1 MQSTIAIASINVQC
15 SIRILSWLNKRNE
28 SRRTHFELR
37 RKVYEAI
44 CMLLLL
50 PYLLGFFD
58 VVFDHELA
66 PECNLLTDKITQ
78 HFWVARHNLNALCF

>member
-1 MQSTIAIASINVQC
+1 MMQSTIAIASINVQC
-15 SIRILSWLNKRNE
+15 SNRILNWIDKRNE
-28 SRRTHFELR
+28 SRRTHFQLQLPDAGGAVIAFLLR
-37 RKVYEAI
+37 
-44 CMLLLL
+44 
-50 PYLLGFFD
+50 FFD